1 MKKNKSVS
9 EKVKRL
15 SFPEDEKKHSWLGL
29 LLEGYYIVDK
39 GISRAID
46 SEQKKGRKPACF
58 KGCSHCCST
67 HKDIPIYPLEMA
79 GVSWY
84 AAEKLKG
91 PGRETLKNQ
100 LAIFRKNDTCPF
112 LVEGAC
118 AVHPMRPM
126 ACRQFNV
133 FGSPCGEGE
142 DPYYSRREDVM
153 EPVKKHV
160 DQAFFVMLPFYGVDR
175 GPERIK
181 IIETGD
187 FHRLVKEL
195 HACNWKELAERM
207 ERLDR
212 KKPDTC

>member
-1 MKKNKSVS
+1 MKKNKSLS

-15 SFPEDEKKHSWLGL
+15 SFPEDEKKVPWLGL

-39 GISRAID
+39 GVAGAI
-46 SEQKKGRKPACF
+46 ETEKKRGRTPACS
-58 KGCSHCCST
+58 KGCSHCCRT
-67 HKDIPIYPLEMA
+67 HKDIPIYPLEIA

-91 PGRETLKNQ
+91 PNREALKRQ
-100 LAIFRKNDTCPF
+100 LAIFNKDDACPF
-112 LVEGAC
+112 LIDEAC
-118 AVHPMRPM
+118 AIHPVRPM

-153 EPVKKHV
+153 APVKKHV
-160 DQAFFVMLPFYGVDR
+160 DQAFFVMLPFYGVDKES
-175 GPERIK
+175 ERIK
-181 IIETGD
+181 IIETGA
-187 FHRLVKEL
+187 FHRMVKEL

-212 KKPDTC
+212 KK

>member
-9 EKVKRL
+9 EKVKKL
-15 SFPEDEKKHSWLGL
+15 AFSEDEKKLPWLGL
-29 LLEGYYIVDK
+29 LLEGYHTVDK
-39 GISRAID
+39 GVAKAID
-46 SEQKKGRKPACF
+46 SEQKKGRKPACS

-67 HKDIPIYPLEMA
+67 HKDIPIYLLEIA

-91 PGRETLKNQ
+91 PDRESLKKQ
-100 LAIFRKNDTCPF
+100 LAIFKKNDTCPF
-112 LVEGAC
+112 LVEGTC

-160 DQAFFVMLPFYGVDR
+160 DQAFFVMLPFYGIDKES
-175 GPERIK
+175 ERTK
-181 IIETGD
+181 IIETGA
-187 FHRLVKEL
+187 FHKMAKEL

-212 KKPDTC
+212 KKF

>member
-1 MKKNKSVS
+1 MKKNKSIS

-15 SFPEDEKKHSWLGL
+15 SFPEDEKKLPWLGL

-39 GISRAID
+39 GVARAID
-46 SEQKKGRKPACF
+46 IEQKKGRKLACS
-58 KGCSHCCST
+58 KGCSHCCRT
-67 HKDIPIYPLEMA
+67 HKDIPIYPLEIA

-91 PGRETLKNQ
+91 PHREALKKQ
-100 LAIFRKNDTCPF
+100 LSIFNKNDACPF
-112 LVEGAC
+112 LIDAAC
-118 AVHPMRPM
+118 SVHQMRPM

-142 DPYYSRREDVM
+142 DPYYSRRQDVM

-160 DQAFFVMLPFYGVDR
+160 DQAFFVMLPFYGIDKES
-175 GPERIK
+175 ERIK
-181 IIETGD
+181 IIETGA
-187 FHRLVKEL
+187 FHRMVKEL

-212 KKPDTC
+212 KKH